1 MVYKFHGEP
10 DMKIFVAA
18 WLVVMGTALTS
29 LYSCDASKPIQGCV
43 AGQNEQCPDAGDWG
57 VLKTFQDKYKAPKD
71 EQDRVNGLWMR
82 LQQTPP
88 DGFHWDGTKML
99 YVKNPPP
106 LVAPG
111 K

>member
-1 MVYKFHGEP
+1 MRKLLKAVW
-10 DMKIFVAA
+10 FVPT
-18 WLVVMGTALTS
+18 LLTVVATFMLCACPGP
-29 LYSCDASKPIQGCV
+29 KPIQGCV

-57 VLKTFQDKYKAPKD
+57 TLKTFQDKYKAPKD

-106 LVAPG
+106 LVAPV